1 MTLIFEENIKNN
13 KDAFKARVIDIAG
26 QLNIDPNWLM
36 VVMQME
42 SGINP
47 QAVNAG
53 SGATGLI
60 QFMPSTAAG
69 LGTTTAA
76 LKAMTNVQQLDYVL
90 KYFKLA
96 YSYTSRRPVFRNLGD
111 LYLFVF
117 FPIAINH
124 NEDWVLQSSTLSAQ
138 TVANANKVV
147 DLNKDGKIT
156 VGEFYQYIRN
166 YLRNKGLPN
175 DLIYYYMGDDVKK
188 KVKL

>member
-1 MTLIFEENIKNN
+1 MTLIFEENIRNN
-13 KDAFKARVIDIAG
+13 KDAFKQKVIDISG
-26 QLNIDPNWLM
+26 QLAIDPNWLM

-42 SGINP
+42 SGMNP
-47 QAVNAG
+47 QAFNAG

-90 KYFKLA
+90 KYLKQA

-124 NEDWVLQSSTLSAQ
+124 DEEWVLRSSTLSAQ
-138 TVANANKVV
+138 TIANANKVV
-147 DLNKDGKIT
+147 DLNKNGEIT

-166 YLRNKGLPN
+166 YLRNKGLPSY
-175 DLIYYYMGDDVKK
+175 IIAEYMGDVEKK
-188 KVKL
+188 K